1 MPWRPMINTK
11 DMARAFEWSITRSP
25 QQGGSFLAVNTGSNE
40 WNYQIKP
47 LAEAVADQMNDVT
60 VSVNEDAAP
69 DKRSYCVNFDLFK
82 ELAPD
87 HQPVWNLES
96 TIRDLVENLDAMG
109 FNDPDFRESQFIRLK
124 TLVRLRERGMLNGNL
139 NWN

>member
-1 MPWRPMINTK
+1 MINTK

-25 QQGGSFLAVNTGSNE
+25 EKGGAFVAVNTGSNE
-40 WNYQIKP
+40 WNHQIKP
-47 LAEAVADQMNDVT
+47 LAEAVADHIPGVN

-87 HQPVWNLES
+87 HQPVWDLSATILDLKENLE
-96 TIRDLVENLDAMG
+96 AMD
-109 FNDPDFRESQFIRLK
+109 FSDPNFRESKFIRLK
-124 TLVRLRERGMLNGNL
+124 MLTQHLDAGLLNDRLEWTTGVQV
-139 NWN
+139 